1 MTRVSEMM
9 TEHPYLVD
17 SSTSLRD
24 AAKKMKE
31 FTCGSLIVGSNGT
44 LEGIVTDRD
53 IVVWGLAG
61 NLDANVAPIKEIMAS
76 EVVTVEE
83 GQTLEQAADIMSDA
97 DVRRLVVLDKAG
109 KVVGLLSVSDIVKCP
124 DADYV
129 NDNILHHLY
138 RYA

>member
-17 SSTSLRD
+17 KNLSLRD

-31 FTCGSLIVGSNGT
+31 FTCGSLIVGKGDT
-44 LEGIVTDRD
+44 LEGIITDRD

-61 NLDANVAPIKEIMAS
+61 NLDPNAAPIGEIMATQ
-76 EVVTVEE
+76 VVTVEKD
-83 GQTLEQAADIMSDA
+83 QSLEQAADIMSDA
-97 DVRRLVVLDKAG
+97 DVRRLVVLDKND

-129 NDNILHHLY
+129 NDTILHHLY
-138 RYA
+138 KYA